1 MEVAPMSIAIRS
13 RSRRAGCALLVSAL
27 AAVPVAAQ
35 IEPPPGP
42 QPQPRTLTVMG
53 YGEVKASPDLA
64 LIELAVETTAETAA
78 KATAYNAQRT
88 TAVIDILKRR
98 LEDKKDR
105 VTTTGYQLEPQYA
118 NRRPGSEAPPEITGY
133 IARNYV
139 RIESHD
145 LENVGKLIDAAIEA
159 GANRTNMLSFTLED
173 RAPHLRK
180 ALEEAGAEAR
190 AQAESIAAA
199 LDVRLVEVL
208 SASTTGAPMP
218 VPMYRERM
226 VAMAADAM
234 STPVEPGEVDV
245 SATLTVSY
253 RIEDAG
259 RSDEAR

>member
-1 MEVAPMSIAIRS
+1 MPIATRLRS
-13 RSRRAGCALLVSAL
+13 FPAAYALLVAAL
-27 AAVPVAAQ
+27 VAVPAAAQ
-35 IEPPPGP
+35 DEPGREPP
-42 QPQPRTLTVMG
+42 PRTLTVMG

-78 KATAYNAQRT
+78 KATAYNAERT
-88 TAVIDILKRR
+88 SAVIDILKRR
-98 LEDKKDR
+98 LDDDDDR

-133 IARNYV
+133 IARNHV
-139 RIESHD
+139 RIETHD
-145 LENVGKLIDAAIEA
+145 LENVGKLIDAAIGA

-190 AQAESIAAA
+190 AQAESIAGA
-199 LDVRLVEVL
+199 LDVRLLEVWTV
-208 SASTTGAPMP
+208 STTGVPIP

-245 SATLTVSY
+245 SATLTVTY
-253 RIEDAG
+253 RIEDA
-259 RSDEAR
+259 R

>member
-1 MEVAPMSIAIRS
+1 MEVASMSIATRFCS
-13 RSRRAGCALLVSAL
+13 LVAASALLCAAL
-27 AAVPVAAQ
+27 DVRPAAAQ
-35 IEPPPGP
+35 ERDEPPP
-42 QPQPRTLTVMG
+42 RTITVMG

-88 TAVIDILKRR
+88 SAVIDILKRR
-98 LEDKKDR
+98 LDDDGDR

-133 IARNYV
+133 IARNHV

-145 LENVGKLIDAAIEA
+145 LENVGKLIDAAIGA

-180 ALEEAGAEAR
+180 ALEEAGEEAR
-190 AQAESIAAA
+190 AQAESIAGA

-208 SASTTGAPMP
+208 SASTAGVPMP
-218 VPMYRERM
+218 VPLYRERM
-226 VAMAADAM
+226 VAMAADQMAV
-234 STPVEPGEVDV
+234 STPVEPGSIDV
-245 SATLTVSY
+245 SATLTVTY
-253 RIEDAG
+253 RIEDE
-259 RSDEAR
+259 R